1 MTRHEKV
8 TTDLQRIP
16 QLFEGQRETA
26 LRLRTRSLRERRRKL
41 EQLRD
46 GLLARREALYDAFN
60 KDFRKPAAE
69 VDLTELVPV
78 IDEIQM
84 ALRSLKRWM
93 KPQRARATLVTLG
106 TSARIT
112 YQGKGRCLI
121 VGPWN
126 YPVSTL
132 LGPLVSAIAAGNSVI
147 LKPSEFVPSI
157 NAVLVELIAEVFDLS
172 EVAVVQGGADTAQC
186 LLNYPF
192 DHIFFTGSPQVGK
205 WVMEAASRHLTSVTL
220 ELGGKSPVI
229 VDESADLRRAAEVIL
244 WGKLV
249 NAGQTCIAPDTL
261 FVHRNVRDTFLAHC
275 QELIA
280 QRFGSSDAEVFA
292 SPDLAR
298 IVNVRHARRIAALV
312 DDALTQGAQLVCGGQ
327 HHVDEC
333 FVAPT
338 LLTDIPDTANI
349 MEEEIF
355 GPVLPVIEFGELDEV
370 IHAIN
375 ARPKPLALYLW
386 SRRKA
391 CIDRVCR
398 ETSSGSA
405 VINHCM
411 LQFVHSRLPF
421 GGVNYSGIGNSH
433 GEFGFKAF
441 SHERATLQGGP
452 ILVVKAFFPPYTPF
466 KRGLIKLLIKSLVR
480 F

>member
-1 MTRHEKV
+1 MTDADKSA
-8 TTDLQRIP
+8 TDLQLIP

-26 LRLRTRSLRERRRKL
+26 LRLRTSSAQERRRKL

-46 GLLARREALYDAFN
+46 GLLGRREALYDAFN
-60 KDFRKPAAE
+60 KDFRKPTAE
-69 VDLTELVPV
+69 VDLTELLPV

-84 ALRSLKRWM
+84 ALRNLKGWM
-93 KPQRARATLVTLG
+93 KPRRVRSTLVTLG

-121 VGPWN
+121 IGPWN

-132 LGPLVSAIAAGNSVI
+132 LGPLVFAIAAGNTVI
-147 LKPSEFVPSI
+147 LKPSEFVPSV
-157 NAVLVELIAEVFDLS
+157 NAVLAELIAEVFDLT

-186 LLNYPF
+186 LLSYPF

-205 WVMEAASRHLTSVTL
+205 WVMEAASRHLTSITL

-244 WGKLV
+244 WGKLI

-275 QELIA
+275 RELIVR
-280 QRFGSSDAEVFA
+280 RFGSSDAEVIA

-298 IVNVRHARRIAALV
+298 IVNVRHAGRIAALV
-312 DDALTQGAQLVCGGQ
+312 DDALAQGAQLVCGGQ
-327 HHVDEC
+327 HDVNNC

-338 LLTDIPDTANI
+338 LLADIPDAARI

-355 GPVLPVIEFGELDEV
+355 GPVLPVIEFSEIDEV
-370 IHAIN
+370 INAIN
-375 ARPKPLALYLW
+375 ARPKPLALYVW
-386 SRRKA
+386 SRRKT
-391 CIDRVCR
+391 CIDKVCR

-411 LQFVHSRLPF
+411 LQFAHSRLPF
-421 GGVNYSGIGNSH
+421 GGVNHSGIGNSH

-452 ILVVKAFFPPYTPF
+452 ILVVKAFFPPYTSV
-466 KRGLIKLLIKSLVR
+466 KRRLTKLLIKAVHRL
-480 F
+480 